1 MAYNYGLRPGV
12 TQKISPSGSSVATS
26 NAFGSQTEYVRV
38 AADADVHIVFATAPT
53 ATANDIL
60 YQLTNLKYSRCHQV
74 KKWLRLVLQTFQLLR

>member
-53 ATANDIL
+53 ANS
-60 YQLTNLKYSRCHQV
+60 K
-74 KKWLRLVLQTFQLLR
+74 